1 MSLSGQFLRV
11 RFADWQAKAGVM
23 SVQGEVFLLETMAKN
38 PLSTEELHAVCGR
51 YRALPKNQINWKLA
65 EIDAAEMTAK
75 GEALRVTLQTAL
87 NKSGSN
93 ALPLPKI
100 FQG

>member
-1 MSLSGQFLRV
+1 MRA
-11 RFADWQAKAGVM
+11 RFAHWQAKAGVI
-23 SVQGEVFLLETMAKN
+23 SVQAEVLLLETMAKN
-38 PLSTEELHAVCGR
+38 PLTKEELHAVCGR
-51 YRALPKNQINWKLA
+51 YRALPQNQINWKLA
-65 EIDAAEMTAK
+65 DIDAAEMTAK
-75 GEALRVTLQTAL
+75 GEGLRVTLQTAL